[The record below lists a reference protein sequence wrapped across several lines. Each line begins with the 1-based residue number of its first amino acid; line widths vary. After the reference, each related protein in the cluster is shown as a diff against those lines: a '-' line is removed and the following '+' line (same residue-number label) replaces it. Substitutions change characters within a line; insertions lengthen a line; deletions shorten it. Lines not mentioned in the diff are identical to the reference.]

1 MDFIVWECKI
11 GFEQRETHSG
21 LCFYRITVYVFFFFS
36 NVKYFREVRAEVESL
51 VRRLIAVIQVRDGW
65 VAWTSLVEVEVVRS
79 ELILDITLKI
89 EPIASAC

>member
-1 MDFIVWECKI
+1 MSRERHTLAYVFI
-11 GFEQRETHSG
+11 GSLYTF
-21 LCFYRITVYVFFFFS
+21 FFFFS

-89 EPIASAC
+89 EPIASACWFPACGM